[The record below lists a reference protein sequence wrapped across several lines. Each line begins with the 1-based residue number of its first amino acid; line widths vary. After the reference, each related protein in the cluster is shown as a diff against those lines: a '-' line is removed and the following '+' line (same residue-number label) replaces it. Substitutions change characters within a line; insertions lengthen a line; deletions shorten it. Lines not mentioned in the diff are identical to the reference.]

1 MSPSTEYQLPTPQE
15 VQTPFFSNI
24 DAADLPTSQPSP
36 FGSANHSTSCTP
48 FDAMTPISTKPSR
61 KRSRDESTFGTNFDG
76 SYFSSQQ
83 VNTPAPIPEEK
94 PVYGEGMVLLNP
106 RTGMS
111 ISAESQTGTWYEEK
125 AEAEMKAQQEEE
137 EMSHPQL
144 PTRKSIRLDSTAS
157 LPRLDDTTATIAPI
171 SPPKSGIIE
180 PEVDEATLALGIGWT
195 KIASEDPDIQA
206 AARGWTKY
214 LNNHYS
220 TQIHAAEILL
230 RSKGLN
236 AYLVGG
242 QEGYFLFSDDL
253 SEGRM
258 LARTWDTCLQNLRA
272 QPTVFDG
279 ADVLR
284 PENSPGPEINGSW
297 DSYAAAATNG
307 CSTRLG
313 TTQHGQG
320 LVNGHE
326 DMDMD

>member
-15 VQTPFFSNI
+15 VQTPFFSNN
-24 DAADLPTSQPSP
+24 DATDSPPSQPSP
-36 FGSANHSTSCTP
+36 LGYANHSTSYTP
-48 FDAMTPISTKPSR
+48 IDAMTPISTNPSR
-61 KRSRDESTFGTNFDG
+61 KRSRDETTFGTDFDG

-111 ISAESQTGTWYEEK
+111 ISAESQTGTWYEET
-125 AEAEMKAQQEEE
+125 AEVETKAQQEEE
-137 EMSHPQL
+137 GNSRPKL

-157 LPRLDDTTATIAPI
+157 LPRLDDIAAAVAPI

-206 AARGWTKY
+206 AARGWAKY
-214 LNNHYS
+214 LHNHYS
-220 TQIHAAEILL
+220 THIHGAEILL

-258 LARTWDTCLQNLRA
+258 LARTWETCLQNLRT

-284 PENSPGPEINGSW
+284 PENSPSPETNGGM
-297 DSYAAAATNG
+297 DSHTAAATNG
-307 CSTRLG
+307 YSTLLG
-313 TTQHGQG
+313 TAQHVQG

-326 DMDMD
+326 AMDVD